1 MSDTDP
7 PVSQKKK
14 KGFERKLY
22 NSWDSITTFIEMNFK

>member
-14 KGFERKLY
+14 GFERRLY
-22 NSWDSITTFIEMNFK
+22 NSWDSITTFFEMNVK